1 MEKVKPG
8 YKRTEIGIIPNDWKI
23 AIISEIGKVYSGGT
37 PDTANPN
44 YWDGDIF
51 WCTPTDITAL
61 KNQKY
66 LYDTGRKITGLGLKY
81 SSSKLLPPNS
91 VIVCT
96 RATIGKAA
104 INKIPMTTNQ
114 GFKNIIPENI
124 NPDLLYY
131 IICNNTDRLIKLASG
146 STFLEVS
153 KNGFDNFQIA
163 VPILKKEQ
171 DVIASALS
179 DVDSLIEK
187 LTKLIDKKRSVK
199 EGAMQQL
206 LLPKVGWEK
215 KTISDIADVKS
226 GKRLPLGSSLIDD
239 ETPYPYIRVSDM
251 YNGGVCL
258 DEIKYVPKE
267 VFPFI
272 KKYRIFKNEIFIS
285 VAGTIG
291 LIGMIPSILNGANL
305 TENADKLTNIKCDV
319 LFLKYLLQS
328 EQYQRKLH
336 SSTTFGAQPKLAL
349 IRIRELEI
357 CFHISISEQKQI
369 ASTLS
374 DIDTE
379 IEVLKQ
385 NLSKYKA
392 IKEGMMQQLLT
403 GQIRLI

>member
-272 KKYRIFKNEIFIS
+272 KKYRICI
-285 VAGTIG
+285 
-291 LIGMIPSILNGANL
+291 
-305 TENADKLTNIKCDV
+305 
-319 LFLKYLLQS
+319 
-328 EQYQRKLH
+328 
-336 SSTTFGAQPKLAL
+336 
-349 IRIRELEI
+349 
-357 CFHISISEQKQI
+357 
-369 ASTLS
+369 
-374 DIDTE
+374 
-379 IEVLKQ
+379 
-385 NLSKYKA
+385 
-392 IKEGMMQQLLT
+392 
-403 GQIRLI
+403 